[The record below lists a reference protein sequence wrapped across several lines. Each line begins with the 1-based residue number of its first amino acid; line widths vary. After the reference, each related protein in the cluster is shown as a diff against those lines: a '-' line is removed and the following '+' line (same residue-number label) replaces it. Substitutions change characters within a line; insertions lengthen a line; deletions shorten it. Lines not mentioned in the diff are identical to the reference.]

1 MSITM
6 ACGCKNKATQIVA
19 PRAVTNDRVP
29 LGLDASVALPIRFE
43 KIYMGHDVVV
53 LAHPA
58 APIHDNAIN
67 IPGRDAKVSKSL
79 RDSIVAVFPSMFGE
93 AQVA

>member
-1 MSITM
+1 
-6 ACGCKNKATQIVA
+6 
-19 PRAVTNDRVP
+19 
-29 LGLDASVALPIRFE
+29 
-43 KIYMGHDVVV
+43 MGHDVVV